1 MKRTILLVAH
11 LTPPSP
17 LSAARRSGGFAKY
30 LGRRGHRVIV
40 LTSKVS
46 GSGPVE
52 GAARTV
58 RARDVM
64 ASGLNWRKGGFE
76 ALLGQGD
83 GDQPVSAAAPE
94 PSRLEDVV
102 VPDLALVGWVP
113 FALPAALR
121 LAREERP
128 DVVWTTGPPPSTNFI
143 GLALQRRLGLP
154 WIADIRDGWR
164 FERNH
169 ADFPLAAQRALDAWL
184 DRSLTAAA
192 DRVTAVTEPIAR
204 DAHERLGAR
213 HAATISNGFDLEE
226 LEVLQGPPPEG
237 LLSPDRHSLLYTGRL
252 GYAKRSPTSLLE
264 GLRALKA
271 ARPDLAGRIEV
282 VFAGPLRD
290 DERAQIEAPDLSGMT
305 RVLGSLDRETTMRL
319 QRATDTLLLI
329 TTGNPS
335 ETGQKL
341 FEYLAADRP
350 VFVVGDRTEAARI
363 VTSARAGSAAP
374 MDDPDAIAQRL
385 ADLVEGRVEVS
396 PNGVARRFHYDA
408 LAAELEA
415 EIEAAI
421 SATTT
426 VR

>member
-40 LTSKVS
+40 VTSKVS
-46 GSGPVE
+46 GSGPID
-52 GAARTV
+52 GAARVV
-58 RARDVM
+58 RTRDVM
-64 ASGLNWRKGGFE
+64 ASQLNWRKSGFE
-76 ALLGQGD
+76 ALLGQAN
-83 GDQPVSAAAPE
+83 GDQPASVAAPP
-94 PSRLEDVV
+94 PSKLEDVV
-102 VPDLALVGWVP
+102 VPDLALVGWLP

-121 LAREERP
+121 VAQQERP
-128 DVVWTTGPPPSTNFI
+128 DVVWTTGPPPSTNFV

-169 ADFPLAAQRALDAWL
+169 GDFPLAPQRALDAYL
-184 DRSLTAAA
+184 DRTLTRAA
-192 DRVTAVTEPIAR
+192 DRVTAVTQPIAH
-204 DAHERLGAR
+204 DAHERLGAA
-213 HAATISNGFDLEE
+213 HATAISNGFDLEE
-226 LEVLQGPPPEG
+226 LDDLAGPPPDG
-237 LLSPDRHSLLYTGRL
+237 LLDPQRHSLLYTGRL
-252 GYAKRSPTSLLE
+252 GYVKRSPAALLA

-271 ARPDLAGRIEV
+271 EHPQIAQRIEV
-282 VFAGPLRD
+282 LFAGPLED
-290 DERAQIEAPDLSGMT
+290 DERAQIEDPELSGMT

-363 VTSARAGSAAP
+363 VTAAKAGSTAPMEDPSAIARA
-374 MDDPDAIAQRL
+374 L
-385 ADLVEGRVEVS
+385 AELVEGRVEIA
-396 PNGVARRFHYDA
+396 PGGVAERFHYAA
-408 LAAELEA
+408 LAEELEA

-421 SATTT
+421 SATTS